1 MMKYIFWD
9 FNGTILDDA
18 MLCYNILN
26 EMLVEENR
34 PTVTFDAYL
43 KIFTFPVKDY
53 YALVYDLNKT
63 SFEELAHRFIK
74 RYQPRS
80 LLCDLHEDVVDT
92 IIHYESKGF
101 INVLLSA
108 SEETNL
114 IEQLK
119 HFKIE
124 HLFKHI
130 LGTKNIYAKTKHDVA
145 KQFIKTH
152 HINPK
157 DVIMIGDTLHD
168 CDIADDLGCQMVV
181 YTKGHQHPSRFTNYR
196 TIDSFKELKK
206 II

>member
-1 MMKYIFWD
+1 MKYIFWD

-18 MLCYNILN
+18 KLCYNILN
-26 EMLVEENR
+26 EMLREEDR
-34 PTVTFDAYL
+34 PLVTFDEYL

-53 YALVYDLNKT
+53 YAIVYDLNKT

-80 LLCDLHEDVVDT
+80 LSCHLHDDVVDT
-92 IIHYESKGF
+92 IKYYESKGY

-119 HFKIE
+119 HFKID

-145 KQFIKTH
+145 KKFLQTH
-152 HINPK
+152 HINPL
-157 DVIMIGDTLHD
+157 DVTMIGDTLHD
-168 CDIADDLGCQMVV
+168 AEIAEDLGCHIII
-181 YTKGHQHPSRFTNYR
+181 YTKGHQHPSRFEKYQK
-196 TIDSFKELKK
+196 IESFKDMKS